1 MNIMKKILGI
11 FVVGSLFF
19 FGGVSLA
26 LGACTLSTGFGFVCD
41 APVSGAHCTLDAST
55 GGYIC
60 DSDGSAATAAAGG
73 PSTAAVR
80 GGGTPFSVDVPQI
93 ANPIKYDTFS
103 DFVAAVLQVAAEI
116 LMPFVVLAFIWS
128 GFLFVKAQG
137 KPEELETAKKAIY
150 WSIIGAFI
158 LMGAWGF
165 AQIIGTTV
173 STLTQ

>member
-1 MNIMKKILGI
+1 MKKSLGS

-19 FGGVSLA
+19 FGSIIVFAGTVSSGGTMDIPA
-26 LGACTLSTGFGFVCD
+26 GGAC
-41 APVSGAHCTLDAST
+41 GAT
-55 GGYIC
+55 
-60 DSDGSAATAAAGG
+60 SDCAAGLICRNNNEICITP
-73 PSTAAVR
+73 PSTAATR

-103 DFVAAVLQVAAEI
+103 AFVAAVLKIAVEI

-158 LMGAWGF
+158 LMGAYGF

-173 STLTQ
+173 SSLTQ